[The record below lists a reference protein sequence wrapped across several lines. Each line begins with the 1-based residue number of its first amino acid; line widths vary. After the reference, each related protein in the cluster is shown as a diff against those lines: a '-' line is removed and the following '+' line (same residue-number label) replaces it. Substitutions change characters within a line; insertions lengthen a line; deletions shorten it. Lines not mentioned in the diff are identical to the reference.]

1 MLFMKKREGGGAVV
15 TLQRERER
23 AGGRRR
29 GEREREGARGVIG
42 GWCARDAQAEL
53 HNQRSG
59 GVPKSRTPSARPPDC
74 RWILSVAPRL
84 FWLVL
89 FVPVNSGVCR
99 LESSAFGRHASVHS
113 APAPVRGVLILP
125 QRRR

>member
-1 MLFMKKREGGGAVV
+1 M
-15 TLQRERER
+15 
-23 AGGRRR
+23 
-29 GEREREGARGVIG
+29 IG

-59 GVPKSRTPSARPPDC
+59 GVPKSRIPSARPPDC
-74 RWILSVAPRL
+74 RLQVDIICCAASLLAGFLRASQ
-84 FWLVL
+84 
-89 FVPVNSGVCR
+89 VNSGICR
-99 LESSAFGRHASVHS
+99 LESSGFGRHASVHS